1 MYGKLALRN
10 VRRQVGSYLIYF
22 ITVSL
27 TVAMMFGLHNV
38 LYSPQL
44 QEFARTVDSMRT
56 GLLVLSICIA
66 LVVAFVLGFAFFRLK
81 QYYFTFA
88 SIGLMTILNGVFMN
102 WEAFS
107 GGAGHLPGDLRR

>member
-66 LVVAFVLGFAFFRLK
+66 LVVAFVLGYATSFMLRLR
-81 QYYFTFA
+81 TCN
-88 SIGLMTILNGVFMN
+88 S
-102 WEAFS
+102 
-107 GGAGHLPGDLRR
+107 PDR